1 MPGFILGTGSG
12 VLAAAAIYYTLSTH
26 LKTNTTTL
34 RSEIH
39 SSANLLNISFDPS
52 IPPAAAALIGPSSAF
67 SSPPPFSLILRQRW
81 NDTLSSLV
89 DSVRGTDWG
98 TIGKEIVEVSKSVV
112 DRLGETGAIQKTEKT
127 VNNVVD
133 AVKENASGF
142 VKPATN
148 LGDLEQAVTD
158 VKTSLEGIDLHKD
171 KVGTVGGVQEQL
183 KKKVQEAKGRM
194 V

>member
-34 RSEIH
+34 RSEIR

-67 SSPPPFSLILRQRW
+67 SSPPFSLILRQRW

-158 VKTSLEGIDLHKD
+158 VKTSLEDIDLHKD

-183 KKKVQEAKGRM
+183 RKKVQEAKGRM